1 MKTQYNTL
9 IIGTGCAGFNA
20 ADKLFDLGV
29 RDIAIISEGRCMGT
43 SRNTGSDKQT
53 YYKLSL
59 CGKDGDSVREMAET
73 LYSGGGVMGDLN
85 LDILKE
91 IIKRGYDK
99 WVFVEHDTHLQ
110 DPLIDL
116 KTSREYIRRAGI

>member
-1 MKTQYNTL
+1 MKQRYNPL

-29 RDIAIISEGRCMGT
+29 TDIAIVSEGRFMGT

-59 CGKDGDSVREMAET
+59 CGSHGDSVREMADT
-73 LYSGGGVMGDLN
+73 LYSGGGVMGEHALCDGTFGYTTGQSFI
-85 LDILKE
+85 LD
-91 IIKRGYDK
+91 GGM
-99 WVFVEHDTHLQ
+99 H
-110 DPLIDL
+110 
-116 KTSREYIRRAGI
+116 IRKL

>member
-53 YYKLSL
+53 
-59 CGKDGDSVREMAET
+59 
-73 LYSGGGVMGDLN
+73 
-85 LDILKE
+85 
-91 IIKRGYDK
+91 
-99 WVFVEHDTHLQ
+99 
-110 DPLIDL
+110 
-116 KTSREYIRRAGI
+116 